1 MSRAPKR
8 IQSTMM
14 PIWCEHLWIG
24 NPMGTKRGAHEGI
37 MYLLRRC
44 VSLHRLPLVSHC
56 HGVASCRRHSPFHTT
71 PQPTPFVFC
80 AHASLSVP
88 APATCLKILRES
100 WTAQAPHAHR
110 PRQKAYS
117 RCPTQ
122 ASQPEISSLKKIKN
136 LHARFRPLIDQLF
149 THVNASPTSTPPRAK
164 TPPEW

>member
-14 PIWCEHLWIG
+14 PNWCEHLWIG

-71 PQPTPFVFC
+71 TQPTTSVFC
-80 AHASLSVP
+80 VNASLSVS
-88 APATCLKILRES
+88 ASATCLKILRES

-110 PRQKAYS
+110 ARQKAYS
-117 RCPTQ
+117 RRPVQ
-122 ASQPEISSLKKIKN
+122 ASQPEISSFKKKSKTSTT
-136 LHARFRPLIDQLF
+136 RFRALIDQFF
-149 THVNASPTSTPPRAK
+149 THANASPTSTPPCTK
-164 TPPEW
+164 TPPE